1 MFVKNGLLATSS
13 GVYLGVGLKQVSARG
28 IMVPAEGNVVFRIKE
43 TVNLRAARL
52 EQRGHPRLG
61 EKKSFYTRGKAV
73 ARLALAEMHSRT
85 PLFRERLW
93 PHLETHPRC
102 SLP

>member
-1 MFVKNGLLATSS
+1 
-13 GVYLGVGLKQVSARG
+13 
-28 IMVPAEGNVVFRIKE
+28 MVTAVRRSPPHAAGGKCDVVFRIKE

-73 ARLALAEMHSRT
+73 ARLALAEMDSRT

-93 PHLETHPRC
+93 PHLEARPRC
-102 SLP
+102 SLPQLAVERT